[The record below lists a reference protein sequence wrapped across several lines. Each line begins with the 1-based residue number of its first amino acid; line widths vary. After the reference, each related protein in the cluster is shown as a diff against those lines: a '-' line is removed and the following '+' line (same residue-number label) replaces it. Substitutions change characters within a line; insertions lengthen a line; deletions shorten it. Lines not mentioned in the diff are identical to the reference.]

1 MHNGNVS
8 HYYKDMP
15 DLPYNDLNS
24 NLRKRF
30 GCRVHKITVDAG
42 LSCPNRDGTTGTGGC
57 IYCNARGSGTG
68 ASAHASITEQLT
80 SVQPFMRKRY
90 DAEKFIAYF
99 QSFSNT
105 YAPVAKLRNMFGE
118 ALAVEDI
125 VGLAIGTRPDC
136 VGEDVLDLL
145 TGFNEKTYLNV
156 EYGLQSIHDHTLELI
171 NRGHTSAVFRDAV
184 KRTRSRGIDITVH
197 VILGLPGENK
207 DVMLST
213 AKALAEMDIQGIKFH
228 LLYVISGTELHR
240 MYRDGS
246 YRCLSR
252 DEYTDIL
259 CGFIGYL
266 PPGIIIHRLIVDP
279 HSNELVAPEWSKE
292 KAINLNVIH
301 DTFEKRNIWQGKY
314 YNSKQMTVEE
324 EG

>member
-1 MHNGNVS
+1 
-8 HYYKDMP
+8 MP
-15 DLPYNDLNS
+15 DLPYNDLNT

-42 LSCPNRDGTTGTGGC
+42 LTCPNRDGTAGTGGC

-68 ASAHASITEQLT
+68 TSAHASITEQLT

-105 YAPVAKLRNMFGE
+105 YAPVEKLQSMFVE
-118 ALAVEDI
+118 ALAVKDV

-136 VGEDVLDLL
+136 VGDDVLDLL
-145 TGFNEKTYLNV
+145 AELNEKTYLTV
-156 EYGLQSIHDHTLELI
+156 EYGLQSIHDHTLEFI
-171 NRGHTSAVFRDAV
+171 NRGHASAVFRDAV

-207 DVMLST
+207 NDMLST
-213 AKALAEMDIQGIKFH
+213 AKALADMDIQGIKFH
-228 LLYVISGTELHR
+228 LLYVIRGTELHR
-240 MYRDGS
+240 MFRDGS

-252 DEYTDIL
+252 DEYADIL
-259 CGFIGYL
+259 CDFIGYL
-266 PPGIIIHRLIVDP
+266 PPGIILHRLIVDP
-279 HSNELVAPEWSKE
+279 HGNELVAPEWSKE
-292 KAINLNVIH
+292 KAINLNVLH
-301 DTFEKRNIWQGKY
+301 DAFEKRNIWQGKY
-314 YNSKQMTVEE
+314 YNSKQITVKEE
-324 EG
+324 E

>member
-1 MHNGNVS
+1 MKN
-8 HYYKDMP
+8 
-15 DLPYNDLNS
+15 LPYNDLNS

-42 LSCPNRDGTTGTGGC
+42 LTCPNRDGTTGTGGC

-68 ASAHASITEQLT
+68 ASAQASITEQLT

-105 YAPVAKLRNMFGE
+105 YAPVAELKSMFAE
-118 ALAVEDI
+118 ALEVEDV

-145 TGFNEKTYLNV
+145 AELNEKTWLNV
-156 EYGLQSIHDHTLELI
+156 EYGLQSIHDQTLELI
-171 NRGHTSAVFRDAV
+171 NRGHSSAVFCDAV
-184 KRTRSRGIDITVH
+184 KRTRSRGIEITVH

-207 DVMLST
+207 SDMLST
-213 AKALAEMDIQGIKFH
+213 AKVLAEMDIQGIKFH
-228 LLYVISGTELHR
+228 LLYVIRGTELHR

-259 CGFIGYL
+259 CDFIGYL
-266 PPGIIIHRLIVDP
+266 PPDIVIHRLIGDP
-279 HSNELVAPEWSKE
+279 HSAELVAPEWSTE
-292 KAINLNVIH
+292 KAINLNVLH
-301 DTFEKRNIWQGKY
+301 DTFKERDIWQGKF
-314 YNSKQMTVEE
+314 YNGKQITVKE